1 MGANEMD
8 GADADADD
16 DDDDDDDDDEDD
28 SLKYMQLAVHGVLAE
43 IPSSLKRNMA
53 KNILDI
59 LIKHRSILAWN
70 RHGVLLKPKNS
81 SVGKLKNL
89 IANLIYSNRGTP
101 HVNKTIAH
109 IIGPIFQEIKDLVIN
124 KRV

>member
-1 MGANEMD
+1 
-8 GADADADD
+8 
-16 DDDDDDDDDEDD
+16 
-28 SLKYMQLAVHGVLAE
+28 MQLAVHGVLAE

-59 LIKHRSILAWN
+59 LIKHRGILTWN
-70 RHGVLLKPKNS
+70 RHGVLIKPKNS

-89 IANLIYSNRGTP
+89 IANLIYSNRGAP

-109 IIGPIFQEIKDLVIN
+109 IISPIFQEIKDLVIN
-124 KRV
+124 KRVLTYIPSHMQAPSKPTKNKKNNKSYLTMK